1 MSAAP
6 GCYRA
11 SARRSAPSLTTPIS
25 HAGSIQDGA
34 ALDGGRR
41 HPPGRDCRG
50 AAWHG
55 RRRGFTLVEVLVA
68 IAIMAVLAVIAWSGL
83 DGMVRAQARTRI
95 YSDDVLA
102 LQAGLAQWGADLD
115 SLTQLPPVGGVDFDG
130 RVVRITRQDNYDPV
144 LDSQPAAVRLGVG
157 DAGSIRVVAWGA
169 RDVDG
174 TRQWLRWQSAPART
188 RAELEV
194 AWEQAGSWGQNPT
207 DELRQREVVIAP
219 LDEWQVF
226 YYRNDSWTSPLSSAG
241 GSVSGATR
249 GQEPLPDG
257 VRLVLTLPAGQAVSG
272 RITRDWV
279 RPTLGPGGS

>member
-1 MSAAP
+1 MGAAAP
-6 GCYRA
+6 TRGA
-11 SARRSAPSLTTPIS
+11 GAPC
-25 HAGSIQDGA
+25 
-34 ALDGGRR
+34 GGRR
-41 HPPGRDCRG
+41 HTPGGERG
-50 AAWHG
+50 GATVRRRG

-83 DGMVRAQARTRI
+83 DGMARAQARTRA

-115 SLTQLPPVGGVDFDG
+115 GLTQLPPVGGVDFDG

-144 LDSQPAAVRLGVG
+144 LDSQSAAVRRGIG

-188 RAELEV
+188 RAELLA

-226 YYRNDSWTSPLSSAG
+226 YFRNDSWTSPLSSAG
-241 GSVSGATR
+241 GSVSGAAR

-257 VRLVLTLPAGQAVSG
+257 VRLVLTLSAGQAVSG